1 MYLTGFNNF
10 LDGRNRN
17 RQKDRPHKKAR
28 LGLITNCFKI
38 LSALAICT
46 AMMSIFAPAS
56 FAQGPTS
63 QDVDRAQLLQGQTQ
77 PPFGPSVTPQGIED
91 GHAAASPN
99 DADIGQQEILKR
111 VTAYQPFTASL
122 ACPIFY
128 TSNVALTR
136 SGELSDVVIAPVAG
150 VFYDPRITKTLY
162 GHFGA
167 REQIFYYGDNS
178 AFDFGSLDVEAG
190 LSYLLPQFHNLILRG
205 GYDFNR
211 LTSDDRLGDEFF
223 SNHALIF
230 NAELPFQFSRG
241 QQLLVGVL
249 TNISVGADHQSPRRN
264 DYDGYLGYSVN
275 LTRAFT
281 INAVGRVVAR
291 DYHQNGRTDVSEIL
305 SATATYHLT
314 NWWSVSAI
322 SSFAHSDSNQDVF
335 DYNVANVGGA
345 IALSAKF

>member
-1 MYLTGFNNF
+1 M
-10 LDGRNRN
+10 
-17 RQKDRPHKKAR
+17 
-28 LGLITNCFKI
+28 ITNCFKI

-46 AMMSIFAPAS
+46 AIMSILAPAG

-77 PPFGPSVTPQGIED
+77 PPFGPSVTPGGIED
-91 GHAAASPN
+91 GRAAASPN

-111 VTAYQPFTASL
+111 VTGYQPFTASL

-136 SGELSDVVIAPVAG
+136 SGELSDVVFAPVAG
-150 VFYDPRITKTLY
+150 VFYDPRITNTLY

-167 REQIFYYGDNS
+167 REQVFYYGQYHS
-178 AFDFGSLDVEAG
+178 FDFGSLDAEAG
-190 LSYLLPQFHNLILRG
+190 LSYVLPQFHNLILRG
-205 GYDFNR
+205 EYDFNR
-211 LTSDDRLGDEFF
+211 LTFDDRLGDQFL
-223 SNHALIF
+223 SNHELIF
-230 NAELPFQFSRG
+230 SAELPFRFSRA
-241 QQLLVGVL
+241 QQLSVGGD
-249 TNISVGADHQSPRRN
+249 TNISVGADHQRPRRN
-264 DYDGYLGYSVN
+264 DYEGYLGYSVN

-305 SATATYHLT
+305 SATATYRLT

-322 SSFAHSDSNQDVF
+322 SSFAHNDSNQDVF